1 MTSTSRL
8 PGGGVRDELERIT
21 GAVAH
26 GELTRRQFIE
36 RGVALG
42 LSVGALGTVLAA
54 CGEEETAEET
64 PQAWDTTLPEE
75 IHIYNWSDYM
85 SPECLKNFEAEY
97 GVKVRESYYDGNESM
112 YAKLQAG
119 ATGYDVIFPTDMW
132 VSILRKSDLIQ
143 PLDMALIPNFANVTQ
158 EVFRKPAFDNPDTQ
172 DGKKYSVPY
181 MFGTTGYAAT
191 LAKVPAPQ
199 ESWDQL
205 WDPAYER
212 QISML
217 NAPRETLGVGLIK
230 LGYSP
235 NTTSQEELD
244 QAVQQCIDQKPLVL
258 KYDSTNTRR
267 SIVEGLALTHC
278 WDGDVALAIKA
289 IPAED
294 VSYVLPSEGYIVWA
308 DGIAIPKAAAN
319 PYAAHLFLDFM
330 LDPKNVGAAADYIGY
345 QPVVTDAMQYVTNET
360 QVAMR
365 PTDEV
370 IEAGYLAEDVGDFQR
385 NYDDAWREVVSA

>member
-1 MTSTSRL
+1 MATSDGRA
-8 PGGGVRDELERIT
+8 GGGLRGELQKIT
-21 GAVAH
+21 GAAAR

-64 PQAWDTTLPEE
+64 PQAWDTTLPKE

-85 SPECLKNFEAEY
+85 SPECLENFEAEY
-97 GVKVRESYYDGNESM
+97 GVKVRESYYDGNETM

-132 VSILRKSDLIQ
+132 VTILRKSDLLQ

-158 EVFRKPAFDNPDTQ
+158 EVFQKPAFDNPDTQ
-172 DGKKYSVPY
+172 DGNKYSVPY

-199 ESWDQL
+199 DSWIQL

-244 QAVQQCIDQKPLVL
+244 QAVQQLIDQKPLVL

-289 IPAED
+289 IPAEG

-308 DGIAIPKAAAN
+308 DGIAIPKVAPN
-319 PYAAHLFLDFM
+319 PYAAHLFLNFM

-345 QPVVTDAMQYVTNET
+345 QPVVTAAMQYVTNES